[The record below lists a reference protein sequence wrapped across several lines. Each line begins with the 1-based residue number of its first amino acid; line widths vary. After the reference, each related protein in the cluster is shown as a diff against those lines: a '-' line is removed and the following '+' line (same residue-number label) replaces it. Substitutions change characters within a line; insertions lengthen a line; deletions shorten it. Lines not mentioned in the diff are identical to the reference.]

1 MHMENETEIIVG
13 NNVANDQKLVKG
25 TIDVTSIHVES
36 ANLQQNIWAKWKNY
50 QDEYYLN
57 DHITIVPHTRFYF

>member
-1 MHMENETEIIVG
+1 
-13 NNVANDQKLVKG
+13 
-25 TIDVTSIHVES
+25 
-36 ANLQQNIWAKWKNY
+36 LQQNIWAKWKNY

>member
-1 MHMENETEIIVG
+1 MENETEIIVG

-36 ANLQQNIWAKWKNY
+36 ANLQQNI
-50 QDEYYLN
+50 
-57 DHITIVPHTRFYF
+57 